1 MPDAQHSYDPTT
13 ADPRVQAIISGLIT
27 SHQRHGNSA
36 DVEQEALAR
45 RQLRFVNIGGKF
57 LTAAYIDSALA
68 FARKAA
74 ELKEPGKPS

>member
-1 MPDAQHSYDPTT
+1 MPDERHTYDPKT
-13 ADPRVQAIISGLIT
+13 ADPRVQAIITVLIS
-27 SHQRHGNSA
+27 SHQRHGATA

-57 LTAAYIDSALA
+57 LTATYIDSALA

-74 ELKEPGKPS
+74 DLKEPGKPS